1 MQKKKKRKKVT
12 NYLLRIVIFVIFVI
26 FVILSFS
33 FISLKILTVSA
44 SESKFEP
51 KILKQSI

>member
-1 MQKKKKRKKVT
+1 MQKKKVSD
-12 NYLLRIVIFVIFVI
+12 YLLEILLITIFEK
-26 FVILSFS
+26 SFLI
-33 FISLKILTVSA
+33 ISLKILTVSA